1 MIELLK
7 KLDAKIQ
14 SANDPRDIVDA
25 LNDYAWSVM
34 RTDLKSAMARAEQAL
49 ELSKNFLYES
59 GIARSLR
66 NRGLCYQQYSDYESA
81 LRDINEALYLFR
93 KLGDTSGEAS
103 ALNNLGN
110 IYADFGDY
118 TRALDYFEQSHKLYS
133 SLDYKIGGASCI
145 NNIGSIYFKLGEFSR
160 ALGYFQQSFQLYKEI
175 KHKQGEATALAS
187 IGNVYSELG
196 AHTQALNN
204 LLESLKLFEALDDKQ
219 SVATTLKDIGAV
231 YEKLD
236 HSEQAIEYFERSL
249 SIMEQIGDRHGQSIV
264 HLALGSFLLSKEVA
278 DRAEHHLE
286 KSLEVAE
293 EINAK
298 PEIYKAHQALAEL
311 YKQRGAYRS
320 ALEHIEKFYQIKSEV
335 MGEELNRKL
344 ANQQIAFAVEKAEKE
359 AEIYRLKTVELAK
372 ANEALQEANALK
384 TELLHIA
391 AHDLKNPLT
400 AVMTFSELIAEQADD
415 TDFVRKHAQAIYQSS
430 EQMFNLVKSLLEQ
443 AAIESGKVELHKKPA
458 DIATIAEFVVKHNE
472 MHAQNKNQ
480 KIHLSLERDAYA
492 EVDVEKMQSIF
503 DNLVSNAIKYSPHGR
518 NIWVSVKKK
527 LLTIDGITPSVGV
540 VPTKVIFEVRDEG
553 LGLTEED
560 KQKLFGKFQRLS
572 ARPTGGESS
581 SGLGLAIVKQWVELH
596 GGRVWAESEGP
607 NKGATFFVELNA
619 IDFTETPAQTEAPA
633 QEV

>member
-1 MIELLK
+1 MLDLLK

-25 LNDYAWSVM
+25 LNDYAWSIM
-34 RTDLKSAMARAEQAL
+34 RTDLKSAMTRTEQAL
-49 ELSKNFLYES
+49 ELSKNFLYEA

-66 NRGLCYQQYSDYESA
+66 NRGLCHQQYSDYESA

-93 KLGDTSGEAS
+93 KVGDVSGEAS
-103 ALNNLGN
+103 ALNNLGS
-110 IYADFGDY
+110 IYSDLGDY
-118 TRALDYFEQSHKLYS
+118 PRALDYFEQSYKLYG
-133 SLDYKIGGASCI
+133 SLDYKIGEAACI

-160 ALGYFQQSFQLYKEI
+160 ALGYFQQSLQLYKEI
-175 KHKQGEATALAS
+175 KHQQGEATALAS

-204 LLESLKLFEALDDKQ
+204 LLGSLKLFEALDDKQ

-249 SIMEQIGDRHGQSIV
+249 SLMEQIGDRHGQSV
-264 HLALGSFLLSKEVA
+264 VQLALGSFLFSKEMLDGA
-278 DRAEHHLE
+278 RMHLE

-298 PEIYKAHQALAEL
+298 PEVYKAHKVLAEL
-311 YKQRGAYRS
+311 YKQSGNYRA
-320 ALEHIEKFYQIKSEV
+320 ALEHIEQYYQVRSEV
-335 MGEELNRKL
+335 IGEELNRKL
-344 ANQQIAFAVEKAEKE
+344 TNQQITFAVEKAEKE

-372 ANEALQEANALK
+372 ANEALQEANGLK

-400 AVMTFSELIAEQADD
+400 AVMTFAELIAEQADD
-415 TDFVRKHAQAIYQSS
+415 VEFVKSHALSIYKST

-443 AAIESGKVELHKKPA
+443 AAIESGKVELHKKPV

-472 MHAQNKNQ
+472 VQAQNKNQ
-480 KIHLSLERDAYA
+480 HINLSLEREAYA

-503 DNLVSNAIKYSPHGR
+503 DNLVSNAIKYSPPGR

-527 LLTIDGITPSVGV
+527 LLTIDGITPTNGAI
-540 VPTKVIFEVRDEG
+540 PTKVIFEVRDEG

-581 SGLGLAIVKQWVELH
+581 SGLGLSIVKQWVELH
-596 GGRVWAESEGP
+596 GGRVWAESEGQG
-607 NKGATFFVELNA
+607 KGSTFFVELNA
-619 IDFTETPAQTEAPA
+619 VEKPESADVVSA
-633 QEV
+633 